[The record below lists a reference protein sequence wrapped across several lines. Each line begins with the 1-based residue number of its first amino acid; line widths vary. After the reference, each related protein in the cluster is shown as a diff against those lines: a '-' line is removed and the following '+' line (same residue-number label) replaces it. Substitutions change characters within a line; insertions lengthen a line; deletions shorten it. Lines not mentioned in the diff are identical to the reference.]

1 MVFLN
6 LEYIHLSIYL
16 SIYLYILLSLSLYL
30 SIYIGNVSVC
40 GQEVGQ
46 VDWAEPEHEV
56 DEETMSSVKILF
68 VR

>member
-1 MVFLN
+1 M
-6 LEYIHLSIYL
+6 
-16 SIYLYILLSLSLYL
+16 
-30 SIYIGNVSVC
+30 C

-68 VR
+68 VRKTNTLNDLILLIQKFAKYYFLLKKI